1 MFYLKFKLIEI
12 VDERGENMEQ
22 DMEYGNAVERK
33 LFAWAETQL
42 SPLYGVL
49 ELTPLC
55 NMNCDMCYVRL
66 SRKEMESKGRML
78 SLDEWLM
85 LAKEMKDAGVLF
97 ILLTGGE
104 PLLYPHFKELY
115 LELLNM
121 GMVITINSNGTL
133 MDETWID
140 FFSQHKPRRINITLY
155 GKDEQGYTDLC
166 HYPEGFEKAV
176 NAIKRLKEKNVAVKI
191 NCSLTKKNINS
202 YQKILDIGEKLDVPV
217 FMDTYM
223 TPATRERDKPF
234 DFASR
239 LDPKEAAKTRIQV
252 LRREMGDEVFIQS
265 AKLHI
270 DLALNTPAGKEI
282 KGGMKCKAG
291 KCSFT
296 VNWRGDMIPCV
307 IMNEPSAPVIELGF
321 DKAWKMIV
329 EKTSQIYMSEKCSQ
343 CTLRKVCNV
352 CPSYSLLEAG
362 AYDAIPEYLCQYTK
376 YTIDYFKEEL
386 EKMEN
391 ENEKIEY

>member
-1 MFYLKFKLIEI
+1 
-12 VDERGENMEQ
+12 MEQ
-22 DMEYGNAVERK
+22 DIEYGNAVERK
-33 LFAWAETQL
+33 LFAWAEKQL

-66 SRKEMESKGRML
+66 SRKEMESQGKML
-78 SLDEWLM
+78 SLEKWLM

-97 ILLTGGE
+97 VLLTGGE

-115 LELLNM
+115 LELLKM

-133 MDETWID
+133 MNEDWID

-155 GKDEQGYTDLC
+155 SKDERGYEKLC
-166 HYPEGFEKAV
+166 HYPGGFEKAV
-176 NAIKRLKEKNVAVKI
+176 NAIKQLKEKNVAVKI
-191 NCSLTKKNINS
+191 NCSLTKKNIDS
-202 YQKILDIGEKLDVPV
+202 YQKILDIGEELDVPV

-223 TPATRERDKPF
+223 CPATRERKKAF

-239 LDPKEAAKTRIQV
+239 LNPKEAAKTRIQV
-252 LRREMGDEVFIQS
+252 LRREMGDEIFRES

-270 DLALNTPAGKEI
+270 ELAENTPEGKEI
-282 KGGMKCKAG
+282 KSGMKCKAG
-291 KCSFT
+291 KCSYT
-296 VNWRGDMIPCV
+296 ISWRGDMIPCV
-307 IMNEPSAPVIELGF
+307 IMSEPHVSVFQSGF
-321 DKAWKMIV
+321 EKAWKEIV

-352 CPSYSLLEAG
+352 CPSYALLEAG
-362 AYDAIPEYLCQYTK
+362 AYDAVPEYLCEYTK
-376 YTIDYFKEEL
+376 YTIQYFQEEL

-391 ENEKIEY
+391 ENENIKY